1 MEAVQPALR
10 LLVAEDNPLN
20 QDLMM
25 MMLEG
30 LGHQVE
36 VVENG
41 LEVTQALQKSS
52 FDAIFLDI
60 HMPVMDG
67 IETARWVHEQFAT
80 GKRPKIIAVSA
91 SLFSDEENPMKP
103 WSDVCLTKPVSAPQL
118 EAVLDLQVNRQVP
131 ESQAA
136 ESKVLDLELLKT
148 NLGDDPEF
156 LRSVIAV
163 FLQEMKSDFERLQ
176 KAIHAQETLSIL
188 ELAHKLKGSCL
199 TVGAS
204 RVAKSLENL
213 EETAKYRNTPLC
225 LSILPTLESEVAELE
240 TILGQDFT

>member
-1 MEAVQPALR
+1 MTEQPALR

-20 QDLMM
+20 QDLML

-30 LGHQVE
+30 LGHE
-36 VVENG
+36 VNLVENG
-41 LEVTQALQKSS
+41 FEVTQALEKSS
-52 FDAIFLDI
+52 YDALFLDI

-67 IETARWVHEQFAT
+67 VETARWVHEHLTAEQ
-80 GKRPKIIAVSA
+80 RPKIIAVSA

-103 WSDVCLTKPVSAPQL
+103 WADVCLTKPISAPQL
-118 EAVLDLQVNRQVP
+118 EAVLDLAGGSQIP
-131 ESQAA
+131 EHQAS

-156 LRSVIAV
+156 LRSVITV
-163 FLQEMKSDFERLQ
+163 FTQEMSGDFERLREAVHSQ
-176 KAIHAQETLSIL
+176 VALSIL

-204 RVAKSLENL
+204 RVAKTLEHL
-213 EETAKYRNTPLC
+213 EETAKYRNTQLC
-225 LSILPTLESEVAELE
+225 LSILPTLEGEVAELQ